1 MKFVGNIAS
10 DSEVV
15 ATASGAITAGKPVIV
30 NSAGTVSAISATAT
44 SVTQAVGT
52 SVVYD
57 TAGLE
62 IADQQEV
69 AFDTSNNK
77 FLITYTDDDNSDYGT
92 AIVATVDPSD
102 NSVSYGTGVV
112 FNSASTRDISVTFDS
127 SNNKMVVF
135 YRDGGDSSKGKA
147 VVGTISGTS
156 VSFGSVATFNNGTC
170 ENFGSCFDSS
180 NNKVIVTYRDEG
192 NSDYGTAVVGTVS
205 GTDVTFGSETVFNS
219 GNTQHSQCDFDT
231 SNNKVLVL
239 YRDNANSNRP
249 TCIVGTVSGTSISF
263 GSENSISSSAGSA
276 SSYALTF
283 DSTAGKFV
291 ACYPESA
298 NGIIDVVVATISGT
312 DVSYGTPV
320 EISNA
325 SSGNTSFAGASYN
338 PDANKT
344 LIVLSDRAV
353 ANDTT
358 TTLASCVG
366 HIGTVSGT
374 DISFSSVNIF
384 TTNPTRLSKVA
395 YDTTNKRHLVVYGE
409 SGDGSST
416 INSRGSVVA
425 LAFSESNITTENFIG
440 FAKDNVADGAVATIQ
455 TANSIAR
462 DNIGEPITLS
472 GGTAVVFESA
482 TTAKIGSTFD
492 SSNNKIVTAYRD
504 EGNSEHGTAIV
515 GTVSG
520 TDISFGSP
528 TVFESAAV
536 GFLNENSIVFDSNA
550 NKVVIV
556 YEDEGNSQYGTAVV
570 GTVSGTSISFGTPV
584 VFESAQTFSTAIAFD
599 SSNNKVVIAY
609 EDQAN
614 SEHGT
619 AIVGTVSGTSISF
632 GTATVFNAGDTLN
645 IRAAFDSTN
654 NKVVIAYTDA
664 GNSNQGTAIVGT
676 VSGTSI
682 SFGSEAV
689 FDTST
694 GSKNNLGKSIVFD
707 SNAGKVLIS
716 YVDVGDSEHG
726 KAIVGTVSGTSIS
739 FGTASTFESA
749 ATTGISS
756 VFDSNNNV
764 VVIAYRDD
772 GNSSYGTA
780 VTASISGTSVSFTSP
795 VVFESAR
802 ADEISIAY
810 DSSNNKAVTAF
821 QDAGNSDNG
830 TAVVLSA
837 SSSLTIG
844 QTYFVQTD
852 GTLSTSADS
861 PSVTAGTAI
870 SSTDLIVKG

>member
-15 ATASGAITAGKPVIV
+15 ATASGAITAGKPVVV
-30 NSAGTVSAISATAT
+30 NSAGTVSPISDTAT
-44 SVTQAVGT
+44 SITQAVGT

-57 TAGLE
+57 TGGLE

-112 FNSASTRDISVTFDS
+112 FNSASTRATSVTFDS

-135 YRDGGDSSKGKA
+135 YRDGGDSNKGKA

-156 VSFGSVATFNNGTC
+156 VSFGSVATFNNGAC

-180 NNKVIVTYRDEG
+180 NNKVVVTYRDEG

-219 GNTQHSQCDFDT
+219 GNTQHTQCDFDT

-338 PDANKT
+338 PNANKT
-344 LIVLSDRAV
+344 LIVLGDRAV
-353 ANDTT
+353 ANDSD
-358 TTLASCVG
+358 TTLGACVG

-374 DISFSSVNIF
+374 DISFSTVNIY
-384 TTNPTRLSKVA
+384 TTNKTRTNKVA

-409 SGDGSST
+409 SGTGSDN
-416 INSRGSVVA
+416 INARGSVVA
-425 LAFSESNITTENFIG
+425 LAFNESNLTSENFIG

-462 DNIGEPITLS
+462 DNIQTPSTS
-472 GGTAVVFESA
+472 DTVGTAVVFESGDTYTYQGSVYDSNSDRIVIFYRDGDDSNYGKA
-482 TTAKIGSTFD
+482 IVGTVSGNSVTFGTAVTFISEAVSGIRAVFD
-492 SSNNKIVTAYRD
+492 SNSNKVVVLYKNGADSEGRAHVGTVDPSDNSISFGSEATFNAGNSYAIGAAFDSTNNKIVVCFRD
-504 EGNSEHGTAIV
+504 FGDSSKGKAIV

-520 TDISFGSP
+520 TSISFGSETEFDDSYTNYHS
-528 TVFESAAV
+528 TVFDPDTGKTV
-536 GFLNENSIVFDSNA
+536 NFYQDQ
-550 NKVVIV
+550 
-556 YEDEGNSQYGTAVV
+556 GNSSYGTAIV

-584 VFESAQTFSTAIAFD
+584 VFNSGGNTHYIEATYDTTANKMIVAFSKNHD
-599 SSNNKVVIAY
+599 SN
-609 EDQAN
+609 
-614 SEHGT
+614 HGA

-632 GTATVFNAGDTLN
+632 GTATEFAAASSLYTKPVYVSHLDKTVIGYQDAGD
-645 IRAAFDSTN
+645 S
-654 NKVVIAYTDA
+654 NK
-664 GNSNQGTAIVGT
+664 GTYIVGT
-676 VSGTSI
+676 VSGTDI
-682 SFGSEAV
+682 SFNSEAV
-689 FDTST
+689 YSANDTSFNDT
-694 GSKNNLGKSIVFD
+694 LYDPTAK
-707 SNAGKVLIS
+707 KVIFS
-716 YVDVGDSEHG
+716 
-726 KAIVGTVSGTSIS
+726 
-739 FGTASTFESA
+739 
-749 ATTGISS
+749 
-756 VFDSNNNV
+756 
-764 VVIAYRDD
+764 YRD
-772 GNSSYGTA
+772 GS
-780 VTASISGTSVSFTSP
+780 
-795 VVFESAR
+795 
-802 ADEISIAY
+802 
-810 DSSNNKAVTAF
+810 SSNNGTVT
-821 QDAGNSDNG
+821 
-830 TAVVLSA
+830 VLS
-837 SSSLTIG
+837 
-844 QTYFVQTD
+844 
-852 GTLSTSADS
+852 
-861 PSVTAGTAI
+861 
-870 SSTDLIVKG
+870 K

>member
-1 MKFVGNIAS
+1 MRIVGNDPTLS
-10 DSEVV
+10 RQLT
-15 ATASGAITAGKPVIV
+15 ATASGAISAAGKSLVV
-30 NSAGTVSAISATAT
+30 NTDGTVSAISATAT

-62 IADQQEV
+62 IASQQEV

-135 YRDGGDSSKGKA
+135 YRDGGDSNKGKA
-147 VVGTISGTS
+147 KVGTISGTS

-170 ENFGSCFDSS
+170 ESFGSCFDSS
-180 NNKVIVTYRDEG
+180 NNKVVVTYRDEG

-219 GNTQHSQCDFDT
+219 GNTQYTQCDFDT

-344 LIVLSDRAV
+344 LIVLGDRAV

-358 TTLASCVG
+358 TTLQSCVG

-409 SGDGSST
+409 SGNDSST

-425 LAFSESNITTENFIG
+425 LAFSESNLTTENFIG
-440 FAKDNVADGAVATIQ
+440 TSAHSAADGAKVLVNTQGAIDENQSVA
-455 TANSIAR
+455 A
-462 DNIGEPITLS
+462 TLS
-472 GGTAVVFESA
+472 AGSAAVYESATASETNIAFVPSANKFVIVYKDEGNSSYGTAVVA
-482 TTAKIGSTFD
+482 
-492 SSNNKIVTAYRD
+492 
-504 EGNSEHGTAIV
+504 
-515 GTVSG
+515 TVSG
-520 TDISFGSP
+520 TSVTYGSP
-528 TVFESAAV
+528 TVFRSASVQYIDITVDTNVDRVAISFERAS
-536 GFLNENSIVFDSNA
+536 GAGSGEM
-550 NKVVIV
+550 VI
-556 YEDEGNSQYGTAVV
+556 
-570 GTVSGTSISFGTPV
+570 GTVSGTSLSFGLDTSFV
-584 VFESAQTFSTAIAFD
+584 SDAVSTAVTFD
-599 SSNNKVVIAY
+599 SSNNKVVVAY
-609 EDQAN
+609 EDDAGSDYTRARVATIDSSDNSVTFGTEVAVEEAN
-614 SEHGT
+614 TSYQRIVFDSNSNKVVVIYRYNDGGT
-619 AIVGTVSGTSISF
+619 YSGRAKVGTVSGTNISF
-632 GTATVFNAGDTLN
+632 GSSTTFHSGNFSQPD
-645 IRAAFDSTN
+645 IEFDSAN
-654 NKVVIAYTDA
+654 NKVVIVYANEA
-664 GNSNQGTAIVGT
+664 SSAVGTAIVGT

-682 SFGSEAV
+682 SFGSAV
-689 FDTST
+689 VFNNGDTST
-694 GSKNNLGKSIVFD
+694 MGLTFDTTQNHFVIAYRDQGD
-707 SNAGKVLIS
+707 SNKLN
-716 YVDVGDSEHG
+716 
-726 KAIVGTVSGTSIS
+726 AIIGTVDGTSIS
-739 FGTASTFESA
+739 FGTEASLTSGA
-749 ATTGISS
+749 ALWIKCAY
-756 VFDSNNNV
+756 DSNADKV
-764 VVIAYRDD
+764 LVAYQD
-772 GNSSYGTA
+772 GANSDYGTA
-780 VTASISGTSVSFTSP
+780 VVVTAST
-795 VVFESAR
+795 
-802 ADEISIAY
+802 DL
-810 DSSNNKAVTAF
+810 TA
-821 QDAGNSDNG
+821 
-830 TAVVLSA
+830 
-837 SSSLTIG
+837 G

-852 GTLSTSADS
+852 GTLSTSADD
-861 PSVTAGTAI
+861 PSVIAGTAI
-870 SSTDLIVKG
+870 SGTDLIVKG

>member
-1 MKFVGNIAS
+1 MRVVGNIAS

-15 ATASGAITAGKPVIV
+15 ATASGALTAGKPIIV
-30 NSAGTVSAISATAT
+30 NTNGTVSAISATAT

-62 IADQQEV
+62 IASQQEV

-127 SNNKMVVF
+127 SNNKMVVA
-135 YRDGGDSSKGKA
+135 YKDGGDSGKGKA

-180 NNKVIVTYRDEG
+180 NNKVVVTYRDEG

-219 GNTQHSQCDFDT
+219 GNSQHTQCDFDT

-263 GSENSISSSAGSA
+263 GSENSISNSAGSA

-291 ACYPESA
+291 VCYPESG

-358 TTLASCVG
+358 TTLSACVG

-409 SGDGSST
+409 SGNDSST

-425 LAFSESNITTENFIG
+425 LAFNESNLTSENFIG
-440 FAKDNVADGAVATIQ
+440 FAKDAVANGAVATIQ

-462 DNIGEPITLS
+462 DNIQQASASDSLS
-472 GGTAVVFESA
+472 SASTYGAISTAPVMAVDTTNNRIVIAGRDANGTGKAIVGTIDTSDDTVSFGSFAQFEDGNNTENFAVA
-482 TTAKIGSTFD
+482 FD
-492 SSNNKIVTAYRD
+492 SSNSKIVIVYSDGADSNNGKAVVGTVSGTSISYGTIVEFDSNSRLASVAFDSNAGKIVIAYAD
-504 EGNSEHGTAIV
+504 YGNSGYGTAIV

-520 TDISFGSP
+520 TDISFG
-528 TVFESAAV
+528 TAQVFKSA
-536 GFLNENSIVFDSNA
+536 S
-550 NKVVIV
+550 
-556 YEDEGNSQYGTAVV
+556 
-570 GTVSGTSISFGTPV
+570 
-584 VFESAQTFSTAIAFD
+584 STHIDIAFD
-599 SSNNKVVIAY
+599 SSNNKVVVAY
-609 EDQAN
+609 
-614 SEHGT
+614 
-619 AIVGTVSGTSISF
+619 V
-632 GTATVFNAGDTLN
+632 ATHHYG
-645 IRAAFDSTN
+645 
-654 NKVVIAYTDA
+654 
-664 GNSNQGTAIVGT
+664 IVGT

-682 SFGSEAV
+682 SFGSEAK
-689 FDTST
+689 FADNG
-694 GSKNNLGKSIVFD
+694 GSNNKLAFD
-707 SNAGKVLIS
+707 SSNNKFLII
-716 YVDVGDSEHG
+716 YKDQATDDGFG
-726 KAIVGTVSGTSIS
+726 IVGTVSGTSIS
-739 FGTASTFESA
+739 YGSAVEFHDANTSEMDLAFDTESNK
-749 ATTGISS
+749 
-756 VFDSNNNV
+756 FL
-764 VVIAYRDD
+764 IAYKDD
-772 GNSSYGTA
+772 GDSDKGKY
-780 VTASISGTSVSFTSP
+780 VTASISGTTPSFGSEA
-795 VVFESAR
+795 VLDSGR
-802 ADEISIAY
+802 ALQPNIEY
-810 DSSNNKAVTAF
+810 DSGNKRTVINYRDTS
-821 QDAGNSDNG
+821 GVG
-830 TAVVLSA
+830 TIKLFRHSGFDED
-837 SSSLTIG
+837 LTIG
-844 QTYFVQTD
+844 QQYFVQTD
-852 GTLSTSADS
+852 GTISTSADS
-861 PSVTAGTAI
+861 PSVIAGTAI
-870 SSTDLIVKG
+870 SGTDLIVKG